1 MDIKRVLENPRWHLM
16 TQAEKKKALLTEKL
30 GDLPT
35 TPENIAVMREIVSSY
50 NTIEESFPLVDEFIK
65 ENGIFDEALRILR

>member
-1 MDIKRVLENPRWHLM
+1 M

-35 TPENIAVMREIVSSY
+35 TQENIAVMREIVSSY
-50 NTIEESFPLVDEFIK
+50 DTIEESFPLVDKFIK
-65 ENGIFDEALRILR
+65 ENGIFDEALRKLR

>member
-1 MDIKRVLENPRWHLM
+1 M

-50 NTIEESFPLVDEFIK
+50 DTIEESFPLVDEFIK